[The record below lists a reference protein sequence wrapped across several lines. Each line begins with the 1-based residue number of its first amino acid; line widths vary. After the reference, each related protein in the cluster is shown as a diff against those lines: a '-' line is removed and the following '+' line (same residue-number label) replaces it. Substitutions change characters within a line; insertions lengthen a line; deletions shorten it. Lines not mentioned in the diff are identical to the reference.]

1 MRVCL
6 PCRANV
12 KTLRTVADD
21 GPEAGCVADPLRRRL
36 YPLDASRLPA
46 TDADIDFVTTTRTI
60 DQLVYLVDVVGQRPI
75 SIIRSIKRAARCDI
89 RAPVLRRSCPN

>member
-21 GPEAGCVADPLRRRL
+21 GPEAGCVADPLRRRRL
-36 YPLDASRLPA
+36 YPLDASRVPA

-75 SIIRSIKRAARCDI
+75 SIIRSIKRSAR
-89 RAPVLRRSCPN
+89 VLRRSCPN